1 MKWWLAPTTVDHKEA
16 SVVESKMVTEGEET
30 VVEEMVSEEAKVV
43 VAEEEVLAL
52 LIRLPVPVTK
62 SIKMLD

>member
-1 MKWWLAPTTVDHKEA
+1 
-16 SVVESKMVTEGEET
+16 MVTEGEET

>member
-1 MKWWLAPTTVDHKEA
+1 MDHKEA